1 MKLLLAFWIVI
12 SSCSQADNSGSS
24 SFQSAGYI
32 PPKAEEPVEA
42 ESDSTYKLS
51 SCESCLQLANRLSMH
66 YFGWQAT
73 VERAM
78 NGGKYKIAQDSD
90 LCDIHFFGKLY
101 AKSAASWLFSEH
113 EGRNSVSNKGAEQ
126 VMLYCPC
133 ECVP

>member
-1 MKLLLAFWIVI
+1 MKLILAFWIVI
-12 SSCSQADNSGSS
+12 SSCSQPDNSAS
-24 SFQSAGYI
+24 SFQSAGYT
-32 PPKAEEPVEA
+32 PPKVEKALEP

-78 NGGKYKIAQDSD
+78 NVGKYKIAQDSD

-101 AKSAASWLFSEH
+101 SKSAASWLFSEH
-113 EGRNSVSNKGAEQ
+113 EGRNSVSNARAEQ